1 VDPIKAALLHIGRA
15 WNVMLALEFA
25 DAWAEIAAA
34 EWNIAGLS
42 AADAAPILREI
53 RLLQAA
59 SYALGDDSTAALA
72 TAQAIAEGEGH
83 SATIAKTICRFAY
96 WKRRDFEAMRGLRA
110 ASLKTYRA
118 RSIIPAVI
126 DISMEAA
133 AAFELLRIPIARRL
147 TRDAILLT
155 ETAFGRQS
163 AAAALPASI
172 AAQLA
177 YEEDRL
183 DDAENLIGDRFPA
196 VRARGNIECAIRA
209 FIVMARVSARRGQTD
224 IAAQILNDAEELA
237 ERRGWPRLRAAS
249 LRERLEIMLACG
261 RLDEAKLSLSRL
273 EQLAGSPRLG
283 DHLAHADIRRYAL
296 IGRARVERTITPS
309 SQLAA
314 VFRRLHRD
322 ALRREQLFEA
332 LQLTVWLAD
341 VLAVTGEIDK
351 AAATLRNALDIC
363 ASVGLY
369 RILLDGGE
377 AILDLLR
384 TLQERLR
391 AAADSDEATLYL
403 DSLLSLGAVK
413 PQASS
418 KATNDPRGSHIS
430 KRELAI
436 IKLIGT
442 GLPNKQ
448 IAQSLGITPETVKTH
463 MKNIF
468 VKLSVTTRTEA
479 VRRAQT
485 FGLI

>member
-1 VDPIKAALLHIGRA
+1 LRHIGRA
-15 WNVMLALEFA
+15 WDVTLALEFS

-34 EWNIAGLS
+34 EWHIAGLS
-42 AADAAPILREI
+42 AADAAPIFLEMK
-53 RLLQAA
+53 LLQAA

-72 TAQAIAEGEGH
+72 TARTLAEGEGH
-83 SATIAKTICRFAY
+83 SAAIAKTICRFAY
-96 WKRRDFEAMRGLRA
+96 WKRHDFKAMRGLRA
-110 ASLKTYRA
+110 ATLKTYRA

-126 DISMEAA
+126 DISIEAA
-133 AAFELLRIPIARRL
+133 AAFERLRIPIARRL

-155 ETAFGRQS
+155 ETAFGRKS
-163 AAAALPASI
+163 VAAALPASI

-183 DDAENLIGDRFPA
+183 DDAEHLIGDRFPA
-196 VRARGNIECAIRA
+196 VRAYGNIECAIRA

-224 IAAQILNDAEELA
+224 IAAQILDDAEELA

-261 RLDEAKLSLSRL
+261 RLDEAKLSLSSL
-273 EQLAGSPRLG
+273 EELASSPRLG

-296 IGRARVERTITPS
+296 IGRARVERVITPS
-309 SQLAA
+309 SQVAA

-341 VLAVTGEIDK
+341 VLAVTDEIDK
-351 AAATLRNALDIC
+351 ATAMLRNALNIC

-369 RILLDGGE
+369 RILLDSGE
-377 AILDLLR
+377 TILDLLR
-384 TLQERLR
+384 TLHERQG
-391 AAADSDEATLYL
+391 AAIDSNEACLCL
-403 DSLLSLGAVK
+403 DSILSVSAK
-413 PQASS
+413 RPQANSG
-418 KATNDPRGSHIS
+418 ATNDRRGSHIS
-430 KRELAI
+430 KRELTI
-436 IKLIGT
+436 IKLIST
-442 GLPNKQ
+442 GLPNKR

-468 VKLSVTTRTEA
+468 VKLSVSTRTEA